1 MQPIF
6 DTSVARA
13 MLGAALVYAPLA
25 YGSLG
30 QSASSI
36 ANDAASMQAVSHASS
51 AQAAYSIDTITLPS
65 GTVVR
70 ECVTPNGIVFGVAWD
85 GPTLPDLKTT
95 LGAAFDRYVAASSTG
110 RGNPLA
116 VAAGAPHPARPP

>member
-36 ANDAASMQAVSHASS
+36 SNDAASMQAVSHASS
-51 AQAAYSIDTITLPS
+51 AQAAYSIHTITLPS

-70 ECVTPNGIVFGVAWD
+70 EYVTPNGIVFGVAWD
-85 GPTLPDLKTT
+85 GPTRPDLKTT

-110 RGNPLA
+110 RGNTLA
-116 VAAGAPHPARPP
+116 VSAGVPHPPRPR